1 MNEINVIRRELRALG
16 ITRRC
21 RCYGRIVMAIQLAVD
36 QEDSLEAVTKEIY
49 WEVGSRC
56 GRKWTAVER
65 NIRTAVQIAWRT
77 NPELLREMA
86 GYPWTGRPP
95 HRNFWRSCPTMCSGR
110 WREERRECL
119 QLPEY
124 DRKRGRK
131 PARALHR
138 REKNGIM
145 EGILVKRGG
154 HPCILLIF
162 ISTPGSPGP
171 PAGTAT
177 CPTWT
182 GGPGAKASS

>member
-86 GYPWTGRPP
+86 GYPLDGPP
-95 HRNFWRSCPTMCSGR
+95 TASEFLEILSNDV
-110 WREERRECL
+110 
-119 QLPEY
+119 Q
-124 DRKRGRK
+124 
-131 PARALHR
+131 RA
-138 REKNGIM
+138 M
-145 EGILVKRGG
+145 EKRGG
-154 HPCILLIF
+154 SVFNSRNMTEKGGESRPVHC
-162 ISTPGSPGP
+162 
-171 PAGTAT
+171 
-177 CPTWT
+177 T
-182 GGPGAKASS
+182 GERKTV

>member
-86 GYPWTGRPP
+86 GYPLDGPP
-95 HRNFWRSCPTMCSGR
+95 TASEFL
-110 WREERRECL
+110 E
-119 QLPEY
+119 
-124 DRKRGRK
+124 
-131 PARALHR
+131 
-138 REKNGIM
+138 
-145 EGILVKRGG
+145 ILSNEKRGG
-154 HPCILLIF
+154 SVFNSRNMTEKGGESRPVHC
-162 ISTPGSPGP
+162 
-171 PAGTAT
+171 
-177 CPTWT
+177 T
-182 GGPGAKASS
+182 GERKTV

>member
-86 GYPWTGRPP
+86 GYPLDGP
-95 HRNFWRSCPTMCSGR
+95 HRI
-110 WREERRECL
+110 
-119 QLPEY
+119 
-124 DRKRGRK
+124 
-131 PARALHR
+131 
-138 REKNGIM
+138 GIFGDPVQRCAAGDG
-145 EGILVKRGG
+145 EKRGG
-154 HPCILLIF
+154 SVFNSRNMTEKGGESRPVHC
-162 ISTPGSPGP
+162 
-171 PAGTAT
+171 
-177 CPTWT
+177 T
-182 GGPGAKASS
+182 GERKTV